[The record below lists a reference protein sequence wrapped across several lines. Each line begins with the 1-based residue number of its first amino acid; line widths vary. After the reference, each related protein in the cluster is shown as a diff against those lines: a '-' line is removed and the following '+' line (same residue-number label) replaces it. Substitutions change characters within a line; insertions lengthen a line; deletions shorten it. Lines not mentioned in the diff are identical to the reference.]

1 MATIRPRRAGV
12 LIPTFAIRT
21 EDDLGIGDTGGVREL
36 IDWAAD
42 TGLGF
47 VQFLPINATGS
58 DSSPYNAISSVA
70 LDYLT
75 LDLNPRA
82 VPELDAEFFHET
94 TARFGVEQLRSG
106 AILARARTQGRTA
119 APRLW
124 QAARGDEA
132 RAGICGFPKNGGSVA
147 GGLLP
152 VPCADGGEWPR
163 GLDKLAGLAEHSG
176 EGAQVARGGAAQECA
191 ED

>member
-21 EDDLGIGDTGGVREL
+21 EGDLGIGDTGGVREL
-36 IDWAAD
+36 VDWAAD

-75 LDLNPRA
+75 LDLNFTA
-82 VPELDAEFFHET
+82 LPELDADFFRET
-94 TARFGVEQLRSG
+94 KAKFDVEQLRTG
-106 AILARARTQGRTA
+106 AVQYERVRELKGALLRRAFGR
-119 APRLW
+119 L
-124 QAARGDEA
+124 
-132 RAGICGFPKNGGSVA
+132 RAI
-147 GGLLP
+147 
-152 VPCADGGEWPR
+152 R
-163 GLDKLAGLAEHSG
+163 
-176 EGAQVARGGAAQECA
+176 
-191 ED
+191 

>member
-1 MATIRPRRAGV
+1 M

-47 VQFLPINATGS
+47 LQFLPINATGS

-75 LDLNPRA
+75 LDLNPHA
-82 VPELDAEFFHET
+82 VPELDAEFLKG
-94 TARFGVEQLRSG
+94 TAERFGMKQLRSG
-106 AILARARTQGRTA
+106 AVQYTLVRA
-119 APRLW
+119 L
-124 QAARGDEA
+124 
-132 RAGICGFPKNGGSVA
+132 
-147 GGLLP
+147 
-152 VPCADGGEWPR
+152 
-163 GLDKLAGLAEHSG
+163 
-176 EGAQVARGGAAQECA
+176 
-191 ED
+191 

>member
-21 EDDLGIGDTGGVREL
+21 ENDLGIGDTGGVREL

-47 VQFLPINATGS
+47 LQFLPINATGS
-58 DSSPYNAISSVA
+58 DSSPYNAISSIA

-75 LDLNPRA
+75 LELNPNA

-94 TARFGVEQLRSG
+94 TTLLGVDTL
-106 AILARARTQGRTA
+106 
-119 APRLW
+119 
-124 QAARGDEA
+124 
-132 RAGICGFPKNGGSVA
+132 RAGAV
-147 GGLLP
+147 
-152 VPCADGGEWPR
+152 
-163 GLDKLAGLAEHSG
+163 
-176 EGAQVARGGAAQECA
+176 Q
-191 ED
+191 